1 MHIEKKTLKNIFIG
15 VGACILLYWL
25 LHETGSVKSVFSTI
39 YGVISP
45 FVLGAGL
52 AFVFN
57 VPMRAIERKI
67 GGIKKEK
74 LRRAV
79 SLVLTLLLVLLILA
93 LVFYL
98 LIPQLSQT
106 IQSLIPK
113 LNAFFQNIETEVLN
127 FLSSNPQIKDWFI
140 KNTDI
145 ENFNWAGIAEKALS
159 VVGNSLSTIVSSVF
173 VAISN
178 ITGALMNV
186 VIAVVFAVYC
196 LCQKET
202 LARQGKKLL
211 YAFLPESAAD
221 NTVRIL
227 RLTNTTFSNFLSG
240 QCIEVC
246 ILGCMFAVCMAIFN
260 MPYIPLV
267 SVLIAVT
274 AFIPVVGAWV
284 GCICGTFLMLVVNPV
299 QAVGFV
305 IMFVVLQQ
313 IENNM
318 IYPRVVGTSIGLSG
332 MWVLVAVAIGGEL
345 LGVAG
350 MFLMIPVAAVIHTL
364 LREVTDRKLQD
375 KAIDPQKFV
384 SDVPTEKKDK
394 KIFAKK
400 SKKISKDNEAK
411 SDNSN

>member
-15 VGACILLYWL
+15 VGACILLYWV
-25 LHETGSVKSVFSTI
+25 LHETERVKSVFSTI
-39 YGVISP
+39 YGIVSP
-45 FVLGAGL
+45 FILGAGL
-52 AFVFN
+52 AFIFN
-57 VPMRAIERKI
+57 VPMRAIEDKF

-74 LRRAV
+74 IRRVV

-98 LIPQLSQT
+98 LIPQLSET

-113 LNAFFQNIETEVLN
+113 LNAFFQNIELKALN
-127 FLSSNPQIKDWFI
+127 FLSENPQIKDWFI

-145 ENFNWAGIAEKALS
+145 ENFNWTGIVEKALS

-178 ITGALMNV
+178 ITGALMNA
-186 VIAVVFAVYC
+186 VIAIVFAVYC

-211 YAFLPESAAD
+211 YAFLPETIVD
-221 NTVRIL
+221 KTVRIL

-246 ILGCMFAVCMAIFN
+246 ILGSMFAICMAIFK

-284 GCICGTFLMLVVNPV
+284 GCVCGTFLILVANPV

-364 LREVTDRKLQD
+364 LREVADKKLQE
-375 KAIDPQKFV
+375 KEINPQKFV
-384 SDVPTEKKDK
+384 ADVPIVKKDK
-394 KIFAKK
+394 KLFPKK
-400 SKKISKDNEAK
+400 SKKISEDDNTETH
-411 SDNSN
+411 NS